1 LLTGA
6 SILGLALLAAGP
18 AAEWLPAPAPQAAPA
33 SPPAAGALAEPAES
47 GAAAPAEGAPSLES
61 SASDLPPTPA
71 SAPATPQPEIGA
83 PLLDERFADNRL
95 GWPDNRQATAWLD
108 AGTYRLSA
116 RVPQHFV
123 AVGVPLSMPLR
134 DVVLSATFRK
144 LSGPV
149 GGGYGLILRDQRAEL
164 GDGMRQD
171 GRYYVLEVGDR
182 GQIGMWRR
190 EDDKW
195 VDLLPWT
202 ASAAVR
208 PGQEANVLEAW
219 AIGDRLTLLVNGV
232 EVASQVDAT
241 LTSGHVGVFAGGDG
255 NDVALERLLVR
266 TPDAAG
272 APAAAGAA
280 APSPEPTPPPALPIT
295 RVVIPR
301 TALDAETV
309 PAHLVDRAGGH
320 TWEVPAYKIGHAEG
334 TAGAGAAGNAVLVGH
349 VTSQSLGNVFHDLDQ
364 VRVGDR
370 VQVYSSNQR
379 FDYRVVDVRTVGR
392 TDVSVV
398 SPTPAPSLTLM
409 TCTGVWLPVVSDY
422 AERLVVRA
430 ELVPPATAA
439 RS

>member
-1 LLTGA
+1 MPA
-6 SILGLALLAAGP
+6 QPAQPP
-18 AAEWLPAPAPQAAPA
+18 AAEGGPSVPSTNAR
-33 SPPAAGALAEPAES
+33 LA
-47 GAAAPAEGAPSLES
+47 
-61 SASDLPPTPA
+61 PTPMAALA
-71 SAPATPQPEIGA
+71 SAPRLDAGASFA
-83 PLLDERFADNRL
+83 PLLDERFTDNRL
-95 GWPDNRQATAWLD
+95 AWPDNQQATAWLD
-108 AGTYRLSA
+108 AGAYHLSA

-144 LSGPV
+144 LGGPV
-149 GGGYGLILRDQRAEL
+149 GGGYGLIVRDQGSDL

-182 GQIGMWRR
+182 GEVGIWRR
-190 EDDKW
+190 ENDKW

-208 PGQEANVLEAW
+208 PGQDVNDLEAW
-219 AIGDRLTLLVNGV
+219 AIGDRLTLFVNGV
-232 EVASQVDAT
+232 EVASQVDAA

-255 NDVALERLLVR
+255 NEVALERLLVR
-266 TPDAAG
+266 TPEGAV
-272 APAAAGAA
+272 APAAEAPPTPAA
-280 APSPEPTPPPALPIT
+280 APTPPPVLPIT

-309 PAHLVDRAGGH
+309 PARLVDRQGGQ
-320 TWEVPAYKIGHAEG
+320 TWEVPAFKIGHAEG
-334 TAGAGAAGNAVLVGH
+334 TAGAGAPGNAVLVGH
-349 VTSQSLGNVFHDLDQ
+349 VTSQTLGNVFHDLDRVQ
-364 VRVGDR
+364 VGDE
-370 VQVYSSNQR
+370 VQVYSGDQL
-379 FDYRVVDVRTVGR
+379 FDYRVVEVRTVGR

-398 SPTPAPSLTLM
+398 NPTPAPSITLM

-430 ELVPPATAA
+430 ELTPPSTAA